1 MMESV
6 ADRPDT
12 LTAELEA
19 LTAAGV
25 SAREA
30 ASHLVIATRLLEG
43 LDLDCRWLR
52 ATYQLLADLAHEL
65 DPNHTPYPRNV

>member
-6 ADRPDT
+6 ADRPDA
-12 LTAELEA
+12 LTSELEA
-19 LTAAGV
+19 LTAGV

-65 DPNHTPYPRNV
+65 DPNHTPYPRNL

>member
-1 MMESV
+1 MMETV
-6 ADRPDT
+6 ADRPDAR
-12 LTAELEA
+12 TAELEA
-19 LTAAGV
+19 LIAAGM

-52 ATYQLLADLAHEL
+52 ATYNLLADLAHEL
-65 DPNHTPYPRNV
+65 DPNHTPYPKDL